1 MRATTVLHAAEVF
14 GPTFFL
20 GGGGFEAAPDSVW
33 EMRVRGW
40 RGLIRIGAAAAV
52 LVFGLQAL
60 LLTLAPGKRPSQSQ
74 QAGPLPAEDYR
85 ILSPETYRYILN
97 QPAACRTRSPFLV
110 LLVPVAPGEKEARDA
125 VRRTWGAADEE
136 RLTLFF
142 VGLSK
147 GGHPQRLLE
156 EEGRAHADIVQM
168 DFQDTYQNL
177 TIKTMMMMNWLAVHC
192 PRASYA
198 MKVDADIFVNVFLL
212 VRHLRSSPRR
222 SFITGSVI
230 TDGVPRRNISSK
242 WYVSEQQYSE
252 GTFPWYVS
260 GAGYVFSADLAARI
274 SWASTHV
281 PMISLEDVYV
291 GLCLRVLG
299 VRPVYSRSLIPY
311 RNLFEIRHLHY
322 DRCTFADL
330 ILVNR
335 FKPSE
340 LVDIWRDFSTGH
352 SSCSESIISKAKR
365 MMS

>member
-1 MRATTVLHAAEVF
+1 
-14 GPTFFL
+14 
-20 GGGGFEAAPDSVW
+20 
-33 EMRVRGW
+33 MRVRVW
-40 RGLIRIGAAAAV
+40 RRPVKVAAAVAV

-60 LLTLAPGKRPSQSQ
+60 FYTLAPSNRPSQSQ
-74 QAGPLPAEDYR
+74 QAGPLPAADNR

-97 QPAACRTRSPFLV
+97 QPAVCRKRSPFLV
-110 LLVPVAPGEKEARDA
+110 FLVPVAPGEEKARDV
-125 VRRTWGAADEE
+125 VRRTWGAAGEE

-142 VGLSK
+142 VGLST

-156 EEGRAHADIVQM
+156 EENRAHADIIQM

-177 TIKTMMMMNWLAVHC
+177 TIKTMMMMNWLSLYC
-192 PRASYA
+192 PRATYA

-212 VRHLRSSPRR
+212 VKHLRSSPRQ

-230 TDGVPRRNISSK
+230 TDGVPRRNSSSK
-242 WYVSEQQYSE
+242 WYVSRQQYSE
-252 GTFPWYVS
+252 DTFPRYVS

-274 SWASTHV
+274 SLASTHV
-281 PMISLEDVYV
+281 PMIPLEDVYV

-299 VRPVYSRSLIPY
+299 VRPAYSLSLIPF
-311 RNLFEIRHLHY
+311 RNLFEVGHLEY
-322 DRCTFADL
+322 DRCTFAEL

-340 LVDIWRDFSTGH
+340 LADIWQDFSTGH

>member
-1 MRATTVLHAAEVF
+1 
-14 GPTFFL
+14 
-20 GGGGFEAAPDSVW
+20 
-33 EMRVRGW
+33 MRVRGW
-40 RGLIRIGAAAAV
+40 RGLGKVAAAAAV
-52 LVFGLQAL
+52 LVLGLQAL
-60 LLTLAPGKRPSQSQ
+60 FSALGPGHRPSQSRR
-74 QAGPLPAEDYR
+74 AGAVPAEDYR
-85 ILSPETYRYILN
+85 ILSPDTYRYLLN

-110 LLVPVAPGEKEARDA
+110 LLVPVAPGEKEARDG

-142 VGLSK
+142 VGLSE
-147 GGHPQRLLE
+147 GGQPQRLLE
-156 EEGRAHADIVQM
+156 EEARAHADIIQM

-212 VRHLRSSPRR
+212 VPHLRSSPRR
-222 SFITGSVI
+222 GFITGSVI
-230 TDGVPRRNISSK
+230 TDGVPRRNRSSK
-242 WYVSEQQYSE
+242 WFVSTQQYPE
-252 GTFPWYVS
+252 DAFPWYVS

-281 PMISLEDVYV
+281 PMIPLEDVYV

-299 VRPVYSRSLIPY
+299 VRPAYSRSFIPF
-311 RNLFEIRHLHY
+311 RNLFEVRHLQY

-340 LVDIWRDFSTGH
+340 LVDIWQDFSRGH
-352 SSCSESIISKAKR
+352 SSCSRSLISRAKR
-365 MMS
+365 MLS